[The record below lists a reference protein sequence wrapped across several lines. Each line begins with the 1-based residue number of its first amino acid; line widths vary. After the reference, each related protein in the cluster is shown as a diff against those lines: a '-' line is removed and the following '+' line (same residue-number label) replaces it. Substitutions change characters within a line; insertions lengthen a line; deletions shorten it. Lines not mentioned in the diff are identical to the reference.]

1 MKNIGSDIL
10 KNKII
15 RACLAIIAIILII
28 IGIIFLLTKKQS
40 RLGSSHDIAKEKEEE
55 KIMDIFKDY
64 GVKAKEKLQT
74 LSLEEK
80 IGQIFLVRYPETNQ
94 AEILQEYKFGG
105 YLFFEKDFK
114 NKTEEEIKRNIANL
128 QTVVNIPLLIA
139 VDEEGGKVVRVS
151 SNTNL
156 RTEKFKSPRELYK
169 EGGFDKIR
177 EDTIEKSNFLY
188 NLGINLN
195 LAPVIDVTT
204 NTKDYMYARS
214 LGEGEKLTSEYAK
227 TVIFA
232 SKEGKVSYTLKHFPG
247 YGNNVDTH
255 KESSVDYKSYEE
267 IRNTDLPPFEAGI
280 QAGAEAVLISHNIVT
295 SIDGENPASLSSK
308 VIDVLRKELGFRGV
322 IITDDLYMGA
332 VSEDADA
339 VVKAVL
345 AGNDLI
351 IVTDYEKSVQ
361 DVKNALE
368 SGRITEERINTMAEK
383 VLAWK
388 YYKGMM

>member
-1 MKNIGSDIL
+1 M

-15 RACLAIIAIILII
+15 RACLAIIAVILIV
-28 IGIIFLLTKKQS
+28 IGIIFAITKKQS
-40 RLGSSHDIAKEKEEE
+40 KLGSSHDIAEEKEEE
-55 KIMDIFKDY
+55 KIIDIFKDY

-80 IGQIFLVRYPETNQ
+80 IGQIFLVRYPEENGV
-94 AEILQEYKFGG
+94 EILEKYKFGG

-114 NKTEEEIKRNIANL
+114 NKTEEEIKAEITNL
-128 QTVVNIPLLIA
+128 QTVANVPLLIA

-177 EDTIEKSNFLY
+177 EDTIEKSKFLY

-195 LAPVIDVTT
+195 LAPVVDVTT
-204 NTKDYMYARS
+204 NSADYMYARS
-214 LGEGEKLTSEYAK
+214 LGEGEKVTSEYAK
-227 TVIFA
+227 TVILA

-255 KESSVDYKSYEE
+255 KGSSVDYKSYEE
-267 IRNTDLPPFEAGI
+267 IRNIDLPPFEAGI

-295 SIDGENPASLSSK
+295 SIDGENPASLSAK

-368 SGRITEERINTMAEK
+368 SGRITEERINRMAEK

-388 YYKGMM
+388 YYKGIM